1 MKKVIDPY
9 RKFPKQARSQETVNV
24 ILEATSQILQ
34 THGDRAL
41 TTNAIAELAGVS
53 IGTLYQYF
61 PDKSAI
67 MIALARQE
75 LAVTAETVNNSMM
88 TVSEAADPV
97 RAGIRA
103 LLNGFKGRQRA
114 RKALIEGLIANG
126 LVNELTLPVDNVMQ
140 SILSAHAQETNTEI
154 PTINP
159 VTAYVLTRA
168 VIGTLRAA
176 LMEQSSYLGK
186 PEFEDELVRLV
197 RVFLVRGKFCR
208 AGQ

>member
-34 THGDRAL
+34 IHGQQAL

-61 PDKSAI
+61 PDKGAI

-75 LAVTAETVNNSMM
+75 LAVTAETVNNSL
-88 TVSEAADPV
+88 TVPETADPV

-140 SILSAHAQETNTEI
+140 SILSAQTQRSNTEI
-154 PTINP
+154 PTIKP

-168 VIGTLRAA
+168 IIGTLRAA
-176 LMEQSSYLGK
+176 LMEQSNYLGK

-197 RVFLVRGKFCR
+197 QVFLT
-208 AGQ
+208 A